1 MSDELEKKEP
11 GLEERFA
18 KIDAILDAMEDEN
31 VTLDRSFALY
41 KEGLEQIKAA
51 GQSLDTIE
59 KAMLAGLLHDCAKCL
74 STEKKIGLCVKKNI
88 DITEVEIS
96 NPGLLHAKAGMVL
109 AEEEYGIKDAQ
120 ILHAIRVHTTGEAD
134 MGLLDKILFVADYI
148 EPNRCEAPRLEEIRK
163 LAFCDLN
170 RTVAEI
176 LYDTINFLNT
186 KSGAIDPATQIT
198 YNYYAKYR
206 DNREE

>member
-18 KIDAILDAMEDEN
+18 KIDSILDAMEDEN

-74 STEKKIGLCVKKNI
+74 STDKKIGLCVKKNI
-88 DITEVEIS
+88 DITEVEMS
-96 NPGLLHAKAGMVL
+96 HL
-109 AEEEYGIKDAQ
+109 
-120 ILHAIRVHTTGEAD
+120 
-134 MGLLDKILFVADYI
+134 
-148 EPNRCEAPRLEEIRK
+148 
-163 LAFCDLN
+163 
-170 RTVAEI
+170 
-176 LYDTINFLNT
+176 
-186 KSGAIDPATQIT
+186 
-198 YNYYAKYR
+198 
-206 DNREE
+206 

>member
-18 KIDAILDAMEDEN
+18 KIDSILDAMEDEN

-59 KAMLAGLLHDCAKCL
+59 KAMLAGLLHDCAKCI

-163 LAFCDLN
+163 LAFSDLD

-186 KSGAIDPATQIT
+186 KSGAIDPTTQIT

>member
-1 MSDELEKKEP
+1 MEVKEIKKK
-11 GLEERFA
+11 L
-18 KIDAILDAMEDEN
+18 K
-31 VTLDRSFALY
+31 
-41 KEGLEQIKAA
+41 K
-51 GQSLDTIE
+51 SLDKQRYQHTLGVMYTAGCLAMANGYSIE

-134 MGLLDKILFVADYI
+134 MGLQ
-148 EPNRCEAPRLEEIRK
+148 EIRK
-163 LAFCDLN
+163 LAFSDLN

-186 KSGAIDPATQIT
+186 KSGAIDPTTQIT

>member
-163 LAFCDLN
+163 LAFSDLD

-186 KSGAIDPATQIT
+186 KSGAIDPTTQIT

>member
-1 MSDELEKKEP
+1 MEVKEIKKK
-11 GLEERFA
+11 L
-18 KIDAILDAMEDEN
+18 K
-31 VTLDRSFALY
+31 
-41 KEGLEQIKAA
+41 K
-51 GQSLDTIE
+51 SLDKQRYQHTLGVMYTAGCLAMANGYSIE

-148 EPNRCEAPRLEEIRK
+148 EPNREKAPNLAKIRQT
-163 LAFCDLN
+163 AFYDIDECMY
-170 RTVAEI
+170 EI
-176 LYDTINFLNT
+176 LRDTLEYLGKNPKTLDPET
-186 KSGAIDPATQIT
+186 KDAFEF
-198 YNYYAKYR
+198 YR
-206 DNREE
+206 QLHETKQQEKKESAL

>member
-1 MSDELEKKEP
+1 MSR
-11 GLEERFA
+11 GLG
-18 KIDAILDAMEDEN
+18 D
-31 VTLDRSFALY
+31 VY
-41 KEGLEQIKAA
+41 KRQ
-51 GQSLDTIE
+51 
-59 KAMLAGLLHDCAKCL
+59 LHDCAKCL

-186 KSGAIDPATQIT
+186 KSGAIDPTTQIT

>member
-59 KAMLAGLLHDCAKCL
+59 KAMLVLNAGRQTLKHGSHRFCHRKRGFSRPCSMPWNTVFLQ
-74 STEKKIGLCVKKNI
+74 
-88 DITEVEIS
+88 
-96 NPGLLHAKAGMVL
+96 
-109 AEEEYGIKDAQ
+109 AESVCG
-120 ILHAIRVHTTGEAD
+120 
-134 MGLLDKILFVADYI
+134 
-148 EPNRCEAPRLEEIRK
+148 RC
-163 LAFCDLN
+163 
-170 RTVAEI
+170 
-176 LYDTINFLNT
+176 
-186 KSGAIDPATQIT
+186 
-198 YNYYAKYR
+198 
-206 DNREE
+206 

>member
-59 KAMLAGLLHDCAKCL
+59 KAMLVLNQDL
-74 STEKKIGLCVKKNI
+74 SLIHI
-88 DITEVEIS
+88 
-96 NPGLLHAKAGMVL
+96 
-109 AEEEYGIKDAQ
+109 
-120 ILHAIRVHTTGEAD
+120 
-134 MGLLDKILFVADYI
+134 
-148 EPNRCEAPRLEEIRK
+148 
-163 LAFCDLN
+163 
-170 RTVAEI
+170 
-176 LYDTINFLNT
+176 
-186 KSGAIDPATQIT
+186 
-198 YNYYAKYR
+198 
-206 DNREE
+206 

>member
-109 AEEEYGIKDAQ
+109 AEEEYGIKDTQ

-163 LAFCDLN
+163 LAFSDLD

-186 KSGAIDPATQIT
+186 KSGAIDPTTQIT

>member
-1 MSDELEKKEP
+1 MRNGDAGLHPWPFSVMIRKSRLTLLGREGQPFP
-11 GLEERFA
+11 GH
-18 KIDAILDAMEDEN
+18 KVKD
-31 VTLDRSFALY
+31 DRC
-41 KEGLEQIKAA
+41 
-51 GQSLDTIE
+51 E

-148 EPNRCEAPRLEEIRK
+148 EPNRYEAPRLEEIRK
-163 LAFCDLN
+163 LAFSDLD

-186 KSGAIDPATQIT
+186 KSGAIDPTTQIT